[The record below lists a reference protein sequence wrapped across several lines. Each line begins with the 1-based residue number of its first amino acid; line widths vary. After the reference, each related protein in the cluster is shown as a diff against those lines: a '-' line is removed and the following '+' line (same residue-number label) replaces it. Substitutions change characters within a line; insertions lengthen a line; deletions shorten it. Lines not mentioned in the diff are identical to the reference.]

1 MSEQI
6 RNTSAEHLRDLC
18 QEAIAL
24 VHSLPGPV
32 RRVAVRTSDHAIEV
46 EWPTGD
52 AAPVPMVAAPP
63 SADVSR
69 TLTSVPEEA
78 PTTEEV
84 ATHVIRAPLV
94 GTFYR
99 GPRPD
104 ADPFVTE
111 GEIVEAGQTV
121 AIVEA
126 MKLLNNIATE
136 VAGRVVEICASDGE
150 PVEFEQSLIHIL
162 PLVDDQAVLRRVQR
176 VYQDAHR

>member
-6 RNTSAEHLRDLC
+6 RNTSAEDLRALC

-32 RRVAVRTSDHAIEV
+32 RRIAMRTTDHSVEV

-52 AAPVPMVAAPP
+52 AAPVPMVATSP
-63 SADVSR
+63 SAAVSR
-69 TLTSVPEEA
+69 MLASVPEEA
-78 PTTEEV
+78 PTTDDGA
-84 ATHVIRAPLV
+84 ATHVVRAPLV

-99 GPRPD
+99 RPQSD

-111 GEIVEAGQTV
+111 GEIVDVGQTV

-126 MKLLNNIATE
+126 MKLLNQIVTE

-150 PVEFEQSLIHIL
+150 PVEFEQPLMRIL
-162 PLVDDQAVLRRVQR
+162 PLVDDQA
-176 VYQDAHR
+176 A